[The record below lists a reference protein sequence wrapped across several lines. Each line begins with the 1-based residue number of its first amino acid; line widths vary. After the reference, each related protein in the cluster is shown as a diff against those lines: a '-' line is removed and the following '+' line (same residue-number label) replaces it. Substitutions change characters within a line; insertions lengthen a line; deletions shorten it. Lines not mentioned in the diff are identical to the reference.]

1 MPPRGGVGEETIVSE
16 LNLLKANQGAN
27 VLKEPPRGKDVRL
40 TDLKVYSLMSREFG
54 ELIGSPSP
62 CDNGN

>member
-1 MPPRGGVGEETIVSE
+1 VPPRGGVGEETTVSE

-40 TDLKVYSLMSREFG
+40 TDLKVFQYYALAYEDVSLES
-54 ELIGSPSP
+54 
-62 CDNGN
+62 